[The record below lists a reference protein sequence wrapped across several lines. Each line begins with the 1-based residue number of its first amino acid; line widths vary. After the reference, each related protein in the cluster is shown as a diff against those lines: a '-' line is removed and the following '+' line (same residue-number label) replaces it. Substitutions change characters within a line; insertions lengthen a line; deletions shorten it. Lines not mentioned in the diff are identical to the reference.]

1 MVNVSADVDID
12 VLNINKVEP
21 VKRDTCLKNNKVR
34 FKYSLKHI
42 CGNSS
47 KTMHRSSKIRK
58 TLINSLPQ
66 NFFLQDVVKKLII
79 PW

>member
-34 FKYSLKHI
+34 FKYSLKYI
-42 CGNSS
+42 FENIS
-47 KTMHRSSKIRK
+47 KTVHRSSK
-58 TLINSLPQ
+58 
-66 NFFLQDVVKKLII
+66 FFLKMPSLSN
-79 PW
+79 PLSRNHFL